1 MSNLIWSVPCRVH
14 IRRTDKVGTEAAFHP
29 LDEYMPAVAEWFDQ
43 QVANGK
49 IIEKRRIFLASDDPK
64 VISEARTK

>member
-1 MSNLIWSVPCRVH
+1 MFFTSRVH

-43 QVANGK
+43 QIANGRT
-49 IIEKRRIFLASDDPK
+49 IDKRRVFLASDDPK
-64 VISEARTK
+64 VISEARSR